1 MRIIAGEY
9 RGRRLKT
16 LGGLAVRPTS
26 DKLRE
31 TLFNILRNDVPDS
44 VFIDCYA
51 GSGAVGLEALSRG
64 ARTVYLIEKDPAAVR
79 VIDQNIAMLGD
90 IPAIRLVRA
99 DVTAGLKK
107 IEASRVNANICFLD
121 PPYSALSEVLRTIE
135 WLAAESNLMKA
146 GGFIILE
153 HARRD
158 GTPEQFGAPPNAW
171 HRARLLAQGSSA
183 LSFYR
188 KALLS

>member
-16 LGGLAVRPTS
+16 LAGLAVRPTS

-31 TLFNILRNDVPDS
+31 TLFNILRNNVPNS
-44 VFIDCYA
+44 IFIDCYA

-64 ARTVYLIEKDPAAVR
+64 AREVYLIEKDSDAGR
-79 VIDQNIAMLGD
+79 VIDQNIAALVVVSAVHVM
-90 IPAIRLVRA
+90 RTNVRA
-99 DVTAGLKK
+99 GLRKLAAK
-107 IEASRVNANICFLD
+107 GVRANICFLD
-121 PPYSALSEVLRTIE
+121 PPYASLEEALKTIE
-135 WLAAESNLMKA
+135 WLTSGTLLDP
-146 GGFIILE
+146 GGLILLE

-158 GTPEQFGAPPNAW
+158 NTPENVATPPNAW
-171 HRARLLAQGSSA
+171 RRARLLTQGSSA

-188 KALLS
+188 KTPS